1 MTKGLVK
8 YLRSKDCS
16 LKQREPTT
24 DNRQPNAGFTMIEII
39 IAIGILAA
47 MMVSVTEFTTNIL
60 NRKVKNDDRMQ
71 MHHTVSVAVNKITD
85 DLRMAF
91 IVDSKFQ
98 GKDSVYK
105 TGFIGEESRMDFST
119 MSNVHFIKN
128 KKDTDQIHVGYV
140 AEKNEKGHLDLKRR
154 QTDYLEDKIN
164 EGGHSL
170 LLIKNMSQFA
180 LEYYDSNKEE
190 WKKKWDT
197 ESISAAGKL
206 PQIVKI
212 KVGVLQIFD
221 EETEKEPKKEP
232 KEHYYEFLAEIP
244 MYNTKISF

>member
-1 MTKGLVK
+1 
-8 YLRSKDCS
+8 
-16 LKQREPTT
+16 
-24 DNRQPNAGFTMIEII
+24 
-39 IAIGILAA
+39 
-47 MMVSVTEFTTNIL
+47 MVSVTEFTTNML
-60 NRKVKNDDRMQ
+60 GRKVKNDDRMQ

-98 GKDSVYK
+98 GKGSVYK
-105 TGFIGEESRMDFST
+105 TGFIGEETRMDFST

-128 KKDTDQIHVGYV
+128 KKDTDQVHVGYI
-140 AEKNEKGHLDLKRR
+140 AKKNAKGHLDLKRR

-164 EGGHSL
+164 EGGQSQ

-212 KVGVLQIFD
+212 KLGVLQFFD
-221 EETEKEPKKEP
+221 DTEKEP

-244 MYNTKISF
+244 MYKTKISF